1 LRTLPPDITGKI
13 KLRFKSD
20 YKKALELLS
29 EYVDTFEHINSDR
42 VLRCILFLSENT
54 MESFT
59 KNLEAAKTDTRD
71 VMWWAEYNYNSS
83 LDQSK
88 LLRDFN
94 CTFKDSKIKI

>member
-1 LRTLPPDITGKI
+1 
-13 KLRFKSD
+13 
-20 YKKALELLS
+20 
-29 EYVDTFEHINSDR
+29 
-42 VLRCILFLSENT
+42 

-59 KNLEAAKTDTRD
+59 KYLEAAKTDTRD

>member
-1 LRTLPPDITGKI
+1 
-13 KLRFKSD
+13 
-20 YKKALELLS
+20 
-29 EYVDTFEHINSDR
+29 
-42 VLRCILFLSENT
+42 

-59 KNLEAAKTDTRD
+59 KYLEAAKTDTRD
-71 VMWWAEYNYNSS
+71 VMWWAEYNHNSS